1 MGRTPTLAEQAT
13 VRELAALVDGPRTL
27 RWFWRGELEGACRP
41 PRGGWDTR
49 SSTRPPTYR
58 CYQPSTEW
66 VEHPT
71 EPGVQG
77 RAWRYRQ
84 PAATP
89 RRVLVTGSRTWTDA
103 TTIRDALASV
113 WGHGDAVLVSG
124 GCPHG
129 ADHLA
134 EAYWTHWGGR
144 VERHPAD
151 WDRDGRG
158 AGFARNADVVAAGA
172 DVCLAFIRNRSA
184 GASHTAALAEA
195 AAIPTHRHTERTQEG
210 VNH

>member
-1 MGRTPTLAEQAT
+1 MGRIPALAEQAA

-27 RWFWRGELEGACRP
+27 RWFWRGDLENMQAAARRMGHPLEHPAA
-41 PRGGWDTR
+41 
-49 SSTRPPTYR
+49 TYR
-58 CYQPSTEW
+58 CYQPGTEW

-158 AGFARNADVVAAGA
+158 AGFARNADMVAAGA

-184 GASHTAALAEA
+184 GASHTAQLAETA
-195 AAIPTHRHTERTQEG
+195 GIPTRRHRRQ
-210 VNH
+210 